1 MKQDHKYA
9 HSYAEENGGKPKA
22 QIESQTVNT
31 MTMAEETTYN
41 FIRNAGKK
49 TTGTCVATL

>member
-22 QIESQTVNT
+22 QINT